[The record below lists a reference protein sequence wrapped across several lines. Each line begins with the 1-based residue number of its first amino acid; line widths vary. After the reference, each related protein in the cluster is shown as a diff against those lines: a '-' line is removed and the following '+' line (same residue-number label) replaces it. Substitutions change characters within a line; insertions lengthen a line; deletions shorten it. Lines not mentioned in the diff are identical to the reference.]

1 MKPKSQTRCKLPRR
15 LAAAVLLALTLG
27 ACSHTPEMVLGK
39 EKMARLMADMELA
52 EALGM
57 DRRLGEFYTDSS
69 RLELRRAVLA
79 KHKINEAVL
88 DSSLRWY
95 GRNLPEFLEVIDR
108 ADTILGD
115 SMRALDEMQQ
125 LAATSAAG
133 DSVNLWSLAPSAVF
147 ARTEPSDFVAFA
159 VDADSTWR
167 RGDVFTLE
175 FALDNATTPLS
186 TTLGVDYGNRARL
199 TETITE
205 RFYPGDRRRFELT
218 LQLDSNISAKRVF
231 GYFFL
236 PAAEGERAF
245 ADSIR
250 LVRTRLVPD
259 SYNHLRYRVRGIRR
273 HDF

>member
-1 MKPKSQTRCKLPRR
+1 MKSKSPKKNRMRH
-15 LAAAVLLALTLG
+15 AAAAALTALLLG
-27 ACSHTPEMVLGK
+27 GCSQTPEMVLGK

-95 GRNLPEFLEVIDR
+95 GRNLPEFLDVIDR

-115 SMRALDEMQQ
+115 SMRALDEMRQ

-133 DSVNLWSLAPSAVF
+133 DSVNLWALAPSAVF
-147 ARTEPSDFVAFA
+147 ARTEASDFVTFTVA
-159 VDADSTWR
+159 VDSTWR
-167 RGDVFTLE
+167 RGDVLTLE
-175 FALDNATTPLS
+175 FALDNATTPLNA
-186 TTLGVDYGNRARL
+186 TLGVDYANRAGL
-199 TETITE
+199 TETIGD

-218 LQLDSNISAKRVF
+218 MQLDSNVSAKRVF
-231 GYFFL
+231 GYMFL

-245 ADSIR
+245 VDSIR

-259 SYNHLRYRVRGIRR
+259 NYNHLRYRVRGIRR
-273 HDF
+273 NDF